1 MRRLR
6 RVFVCSPFRGDVAR
20 NVEVARAVCRQVLR
34 EGDAPFAPHL
44 LYPDFL
50 DDDVSE
56 ERALGIGAGLAWL
69 AVADEVL
76 VVGEPTA
83 GMRAEIAAAETLGV
97 PIRRVAAPRV
107 EPASWRERLGVSLR
121 SLLVAIWA
129 DWGALLAIALTV
141 FVFLLCPGCVAG
153 GRTARAPDP
162 VVEGAPT

>member
-20 NVEVARAVCRQVLR
+20 NVEVARAACRQVIC

-50 DDDVSE
+50 DDDVAE

-69 AVADEVL
+69 AVAGEVL
-76 VVGEPTA
+76 VVGEATE

-97 PIRRVAAPRV
+97 PIRRVATPEIADGTACSAFTHALRC
-107 EPASWRERLGVSLR
+107 RLVSF
-121 SLLVAIWA
+121 WA
-129 DWGALLAIALTV
+129 DWGALLGLALTV
-141 FVFLLCPGCVAG
+141 LVFLLCPGCFGSSCSRSSCRVTEA
-153 GRTARAPDP
+153 AR
-162 VVEGAPT
+162 